1 MRNLLIIIMIAFC
14 QVNSLGQ
21 NIITDTIAIG
31 SHTISF
37 LKPGSYHKS
46 EFKYEEGNSVG
57 FVVNEDMAIIDF
69 IEGAMINVPPKDS
82 ALLISSRII
91 DSILTDNIYKYTEN
105 GEILFQ
111 RILHI
116 IPYNLYLTYN
126 SVKEQC
132 LQKYNHI
139 FDNLKIYSK

>member
-1 MRNLLIIIMIAFC
+1 MIAFC

-91 DSILTDNIYKYTEN
+91 DSILTDNIYKYTSN
-105 GEILFQ
+105 PQLL
-111 RILHI
+111 R
-116 IPYNLYLTYN
+116 
-126 SVKEQC
+126 
-132 LQKYNHI
+132 
-139 FDNLKIYSK
+139 